1 MSSDSEDLSRP
12 SKKRRHVIEDSESS
26 DDSVV
31 AKNHR
36 KRRIF
41 KVVSDVDSSEDD
53 SDVPRP
59 ARRRNGATKII
70 VSEDDSSS
78 DSDAGSL
85 QLESDEAW
93 ESDWQS
99 PDSSDDDEVLPR
111 KSRGQPK
118 KLKASPLFSPLKQNG
133 SDSEQ
138 SDGQT
143 EKCPIC
149 LLPFK
154 KQQVATPA
162 TCDHCFCLLCLTE
175 WSKNVNTCPVDRQP
189 FTFINVRFHRHGK
202 IVQKIPVEPK
212 NATEEHIQEDP
223 TFCEVCQECDREDRM
238 LLCDGCDLGFHLE
251 CLNPPMDRVPME
263 EWYCPTCTEIN
274 PNLAESVEM
283 DMDELPDLMAEA
295 RCLGTTYGR
304 TRSGVPQNFSHSPM
318 HTPGPS
324 HRRIIPRT
332 RQTERVR
339 ANIRADRRRQENTRN
354 FDPDQPSTSSGIE
367 STYDSNS
374 RNDLIASIIQRVSAG
389 ISRNGRGKVQS
400 KSTAKKPRKRKATR
414 TTSSRSG
421 NTELREVRIRE
432 VNEAGEEK
440 EIVTYVKIETSS
452 TKRKAKRTKRTRKK
466 LKRKTT
472 KRRALSSLYGKGV
485 KKRLAITL
493 GMVKGRAKV
502 PSVAEPVINNQGTV
516 RSAVELTNSRFRAG
530 ISQVSL
536 FGNNLGLDYSPPGSD
551 DETMLDSPSLT
562 LGSIVGIRRRNVS
575 ISSTRRRLALKGMLL
590 EPQAQPP
597 THHQLQSPMDL
608 LDSIMG
614 SQKLWHSKSNQI
626 TLKANGTLLLPFDLD
641 KKPDKDEN
649 YNNNSNKDLNKR
661 LDDNSDTIIH
671 KTIGQPLD
679 LSSISSEDV
688 TQAPMYNGSRGGGGP
703 RGGGAGGGGRGNN
716 YHGGRDSYS
725 YSGGRQHYNSR
736 GSGMPSHGGFGH
748 RERGQSPMTD
758 FSSNFDNRMN
768 HNFNSSFRFRNSSN
782 FRNDNRPRMPMMP
795 NMPRPPNHMF
805 RGPGDSMIPIYPA
818 QTSYPPSLLS
828 QPPPPPPPPPS
839 TGYPVPVVPPDNY
852 SGNMEQEKTNVPVES
867 SSSVLSSSSSSAS
880 KIDKID
886 DAAVVDPVESSVIEG
901 GAETQGNEEDC
912 DIYADIE
919 SRDDNNKNLGNNE
932 PSDFGSREDNDDQ
945 SNGAGCTTSILLP
958 PPEPPSE
965 LLLDFEEEN
974 LKNDSYETNS
984 RGSDNED
991 LVIDDTHKEPERE
1004 VKEVEK
1010 HAKAEADQPQYYDK
1024 YDPFQEP
1031 ESDEESQADCPN
1043 FSIYSSETMDVARRA
1058 EEQLSQE
1065 IDIGPLEPP
1074 PLPPEIP
1081 DDDTGIY
1088 NLHDDSEEPV
1098 APPQERSTERVETP
1112 DIPEPPPSFDPYV
1125 ESLRKE
1131 RQQLSKIPSKK
1142 ISTDSRGKITF
1153 KIGNK
1158 SKVMNKLSTL
1168 YDEIDDNLQTMIEQ
1182 EKEHE
1187 ASVTEVHTSVT
1198 ENDRSEEIP
1207 SSTKKLE
1214 EPIEK
1219 EPEESPKQQPD
1230 KHKEKVSDED
1240 DDEQMEEQSVEK
1252 ICDKSE
1258 DEDRVTSQ
1266 PIDNDEDVEKLNDSI
1281 STEDSDRGG
1290 TPPIVHT
1297 EAKNNFDNCVVSES
1311 SDVINEDESFLSQ
1324 DFQLEKDENVHKDVD
1339 MERSEEDKNLSNE
1352 MKSSV
1357 DENMDVWY
1365 SDGAYT
1371 PCKDENP
1378 ITEKD
1383 TTKPQFESELEPI
1396 TPPPKDHNSDD
1407 LDGCKTP
1414 IGYAGLGTEAISEND
1429 EPITFEDDSAAVLSP
1444 SAAKDKELEEGEI
1457 TMDEIKSAKKKRITY
1472 DSDKESER
1480 EGKKQKDR
1488 RDKSSSNKETDKNK
1502 ENTSDNNQV
1511 AWKKLSKSTK
1521 ERQYREKMKRQSSSK
1536 DRHRDRNRNR
1546 DRNRD
1551 RERNRDYDKE
1561 KDKNGKRR
1569 KSKER
1574 TATTPSAKDMARK
1587 KEKRKELPRY
1597 DVRKIVADK
1606 PARPKKD
1613 EYGRDIRT
1621 ALSRSKSRGRSV
1633 TRRKSHSY
1641 SPARRSWP
1649 RRLSR
1654 SWSNHRR
1661 RSLSRDSR
1669 ASSRYS
1675 RSRSRSVRRSR
1686 SRPHSRS
1693 RSRSRSRSHS
1703 RPRSY
1708 TRSRSRR
1715 KSPLTNTRRRSL
1727 SRKRSRSLS
1736 LRRKRSL
1743 SNQRTRKNHPKR
1755 LPIRKRKSR
1764 SRSRRKEKVKKYKSR
1779 SRSRRRKRSWSKSPE
1794 PVVRREKE
1802 KKRLKRKIVVG
1813 KSKSRGRSPTRNW
1826 DSVNLPRSLDRGYSM
1841 RSSGITAPMTL
1852 LPGEILQT
1860 SQMNHT
1866 VTQNQTTWSGAQWT
1880 PSWSRSKTKSRS
1892 RSRSRSNGPGLEPV
1906 PPKNL
1911 TVILT
1916 NKEAIKKK
1924 KRERRLKEG
1933 KKRRDDPDRIKK
1945 RDKRNRTPPPSK
1957 EVFASGDNILVS
1969 VCFNNENLND
1979 NTDKPPMSVP
1989 NGDSISSQLADTI
2002 ALLTSKKRKRKNYRE
2017 VGIAPIGALSKEPLS
2032 KKPKKDKP
2040 KEKRGKSPE
2049 PKLRN
2054 RREKKKKSKAAEI
2067 AATKKPVAVIDLDQ
2081 SPFREQTPSPK
2092 DIIVLSDDD
2101 DDNDLNH
2108 QQHQQLQQLQNA
2120 ISPAILHQQQ
2130 QKSLDNRHD
2139 EQTQQQESQNDNLAL
2154 QRDEFVGPKTPPE
2167 PQIKFS
2173 INKQS
2178 SNLRP
2183 SMMNPLLDEEE
2194 DEDVDNEDGDND
2206 GDDEEDDDD
2215 DDNTNVQHPK
2225 SNDDKDRNAANKS
2238 GKSDTKLIND
2248 LAAELLNS
2256 NEQSR
2261 ENEHTGTNDGD
2272 IITVADSNEDELDDL
2287 ETLELLDMNERSH
2300 GLSQQNANDNQGEID
2315 SMKHDRTEERR
2326 NQDELDMRLKIGP
2339 NTPPEPPSSPPT
2351 SPDAYD
2357 PFDPTKSRSP
2367 TPTASQETSI
2377 GIDSG
2382 LTASDSLKLSG
2393 SQGKDNFSNEKREPT
2408 DKPKII
2414 SMVTIKRASSP
2425 STGGNIS
2432 NLEKSEDGKTKANS
2446 SISTSIGNAFTTIN
2460 PVLATV
2466 AAAVQRIGIQRNL
2479 SNAQVKQR
2487 TSAGSNQVSNLFMNS
2502 IKGMSLR
2509 GSKTNTVANKQNGNE
2524 GTEGADGAAVGPM
2537 IDTSSPYSPGSSLSD
2552 GFFDPPPHHGHGSS
2566 PAGNIS
2572 GNLTSG
2578 KGKAK
2583 GGKAESKKDAF
2594 DALFGASPLVKNSKG
2609 RAKKTAEKRKRTTNS
2624 KVGVRMDEN
2633 ELQILDDLP
2642 SSAVEMQVKDKFL
2655 KKLNRQE
2662 RVVEEVKLVLKPHY
2676 TKKHVTKE
2684 EYKDIMRKAV
2694 PKICHNKTGEINP
2707 KKIAQLVEAYVRKCR
2722 SNKKKGTN
2730 VNPLGN
2736 SMTKNLRPTKTLWS

>member
-12 SKKRRHVIEDSESS
+12 SKKRRYIIDDSESS

-31 AKNHR
+31 TKSNR
-36 KRRIF
+36 KRRVF
-41 KVVSDVDSSEDD
+41 KVVSDVDSSDDD

-59 ARRRNGATKII
+59 VRRKNATTKII
-70 VSEDDSSS
+70 VSEDESSS
-78 DSDAGSL
+78 ESDDAGSL

-93 ESDWQS
+93 ESDWLS
-99 PDSSDDDEVLPR
+99 TDSSDVDEVLPK
-111 KSRGQPK
+111 KSRVKPK
-118 KLKASPLFSPLKQNG
+118 TLDPSPSSLPPKQSG

-189 FTFINVRFHRHGK
+189 FTSINVRFHLNGK
-202 IVQKIPVEPK
+202 IVQKIPVESK
-212 NATEEHIQEDP
+212 NSTEEHIQEDP

-274 PNLAESVEM
+274 PSLAESIEM
-283 DMDELPDLMAEA
+283 DLDELPDLMAEA

-304 TRSGVPQNFSHSPM
+304 TRSGAPQDFPHPPM

-339 ANIRADRRRQENTRN
+339 ANIRADRRRQENTRH

-367 STYDSNS
+367 SVYDSNS
-374 RNDLIASIIQRVSAG
+374 RNDLIASVIQRVSAAM
-389 ISRNGRGKVQS
+389 SRNARGRVKS
-400 KSTAKKPRKRKATR
+400 KSAKKPRRRKTAR
-414 TTSSRSG
+414 KTSSRSTG
-421 NTELREVRIRE
+421 NSEVREVRIRE
-432 VNEAGEEK
+432 INEDGEEK
-440 EIVTYVKIETSS
+440 EIVTYVKVKTSS
-452 TKRKAKRTKRTRKK
+452 TKRKTKRTKRTRKK

-472 KRRALSSLYGKGV
+472 KRHALSSLYGKGV

-502 PSVAEPVINNQGTV
+502 PSVAEPVVNNQGTV
-516 RSAVELTNSRFRAG
+516 RSGVVELTNSRFRAG

-551 DETMLDSPSLT
+551 DETMLDSPGLT
-562 LGSIVGIRRRNVS
+562 LGSIVGIQRRNVS

-590 EPQAQPP
+590 EPRSSPP
-597 THHQLQSPMDL
+597 TDQQLQSPMDL

-614 SQKLWHSKSNQI
+614 SQKLWHSKSNKI
-626 TLKANGTLLLPFDLD
+626 TLKANGTLLLPSDLD
-641 KKPDKDEN
+641 KKSDKDEN
-649 YNNNSNKDLNKR
+649 DNNSSNKDLTKR
-661 LDDNSDTIIH
+661 LVDNSDTIID
-671 KTIGQPLD
+671 KKIGQPLD
-679 LSSISSEDV
+679 LSSISSEDI

-703 RGGGAGGGGRGNN
+703 RGGGGGGGGRGHN

-725 YSGGRQHYNSR
+725 NYSGGRQNYNAR
-736 GSGMPSHGGFGH
+736 GTGMSPRGGFGH
-748 RERGQSPMTD
+748 RERGQSPGMTD
-758 FSSNFDNRMN
+758 FPPNFDNRMN
-768 HNFNSSFRFRNSSN
+768 HNFNSSFRFRNSPN

-805 RGPGDSMIPIYPA
+805 RGPSDNMNPIFPITQSIYP
-818 QTSYPPSLLS
+818 PPLLS
-828 QPPPPPPPPPS
+828 QPPPPPPAEC
-839 TGYPVPVVPPDNY
+839 PVPNAPHKDY
-852 SGNMEQEKTNVPVES
+852 SGDMEQEKSDVPVES
-867 SSSVLSSSSSSAS
+867 SSSALPSPSLSAN

-886 DAAVVDPVESSVIEG
+886 DAAGVDAVGSSVIEG
-901 GAETQGNEEDC
+901 GAEAQGNEEDC

-919 SRDDNNKNLGNNE
+919 SRDDNRKNLRNNE
-932 PSDFGSREDNDDQ
+932 SSECENREGNEEGTNSGD
-945 SNGAGCTTSILLP
+945 CTSSILLP

-965 LLLDFEEEN
+965 LLLDLEEN

-991 LVIDDTHKEPERE
+991 LVIDDSHKEPERE
-1004 VKEVEK
+1004 VKEIEK
-1010 HAKAEADQPQYYDK
+1010 DEKTETSAPKYYDK
-1024 YDPFQEP
+1024 YDPFQEAD
-1031 ESDEESQADCPN
+1031 SDEESQADCPN

-1074 PLPPEIP
+1074 PLPPDIP
-1081 DDDTGIY
+1081 DDDQED
-1088 NLHDDSEEPV
+1088 LSPFQVHDDPEEPRE
-1098 APPQERSTERVETP
+1098 APREEAPREEAPVERVDTP
-1112 DIPEPPPSFDPYV
+1112 DIPEPPPTFDPYV

-1142 ISTDSRGKITF
+1142 ISTDCRGKITF

-1158 SKVMNKLSTL
+1158 SKVMNKLSSL
-1168 YDEIDDNLQTMIEQ
+1168 YDEIDDNIETMIEQ
-1182 EKEHE
+1182 ERELE
-1187 ASVTEVHTSVT
+1187 ASVVEPQSSV
-1198 ENDRSEEIP
+1198 SEDPP
-1207 SSTKKLE
+1207 SEDISSAPKKLD
-1214 EPIEK
+1214 EPVEK
-1219 EPEESPKQQPD
+1219 EPEEQLPSPEPQPD
-1230 KHKEKVSDED
+1230 KPEEKAPDEGDEEEVEGEVDKKISDKSDDED
-1240 DDEQMEEQSVEK
+1240 LE
-1252 ICDKSE
+1252 
-1258 DEDRVTSQ
+1258 TSQ
-1266 PIDNDEDVEKLNDSI
+1266 PVDKDEDPEKLNDSM
-1281 STEDSDRGG
+1281 STEGSDRGG
-1290 TPPIVHT
+1290 TPPLVN
-1297 EAKNNFDNCVVSES
+1297 EAKSNSDNCRVSES
-1311 SDVINEDESFLSQ
+1311 SDVINEDESILSQ
-1324 DFQLEKDENVHKDVD
+1324 DFQLEKDENPSK
-1339 MERSEEDKNLSNE
+1339 ESEIEKSEEDKNLSNE
-1352 MKSSV
+1352 VKSSV
-1357 DENMDVWY
+1357 DDNMEGWY

-1378 ITEKD
+1378 VAEKGP
-1383 TTKPQFESELEPI
+1383 TKSQLESGLEPI
-1396 TPPPKDHNSDD
+1396 TPPPKDRNSDD
-1407 LDGCKTP
+1407 LDRCRTP

-1429 EPITFEDDSAAVLSP
+1429 EPISFEDDRSAALSP
-1444 SAAKDKELEEGEI
+1444 SMRKDKELEDGEI
-1457 TMDEIKSAKKKRITY
+1457 TMDEGRPPKKKRMAF
-1472 DSDKESER
+1472 DSDKEGER
-1480 EGKKQKDR
+1480 EGKKRKDR
-1488 RDKSSSNKETDKNK
+1488 RDKSGSNKDADKNK

-1511 AWKKLSKSTK
+1511 SWKKLSKSTK
-1521 ERQYREKMKRQSSSK
+1521 ERQYREKLKRHSASK
-1536 DRHRDRNRNR
+1536 ERHRERNRNR
-1546 DRNRD
+1546 DRD
-1551 RERNRDYDKE
+1551 RERDRDYEKE
-1561 KDKNGKRR
+1561 KDKPGKKR
-1569 KSKER
+1569 KSR
-1574 TATTPSAKDMARK
+1574 DRAAALSAKNLARK

-1597 DVRKIVADK
+1597 DVRKIVAEK

-1613 EYGRDIRT
+1613 EYGRDVRT
-1621 ALSRSKSRGRSV
+1621 ASSRSRSRGRSLA
-1633 TRRKSHSY
+1633 RGKSHSY

-1661 RSLSRDSR
+1661 RSLSRASR

-1675 RSRSRSVRRSR
+1675 RSRSRSRSAR
-1686 SRPHSRS
+1686 
-1693 RSRSRSRSHS
+1693 RSRSRSHS
-1703 RPRSY
+1703 RSRSRSH

-1715 KSPLTNTRRRSL
+1715 KSPVARRRSL
-1727 SRKRSRSLS
+1727 SRKRSRSAS
-1736 LRRKRSL
+1736 PRRGRRSL
-1743 SNQRTRKNHPKR
+1743 SNQRARKNHSKR
-1755 LPIRKRKSR
+1755 VPTRKRKSR
-1764 SRSRRKEKVKKYKSR
+1764 SRSRKKEKVKKYKSR
-1779 SRSRRRKRSWSKSPE
+1779 SRSRRRKRTWSKSPQ
-1794 PVVRREKE
+1794 PVVRREKG
-1802 KKRLKRKIVVG
+1802 KKRLKRKIMVG
-1813 KSKSRGRSPTRNW
+1813 KSRSRERSLSRNW
-1826 DSVNLPRSLDRGYSM
+1826 ESMNMPRSLDRGYPM
-1841 RSSGITAPMTL
+1841 RSSAITGPLTL
-1852 LPGEILQT
+1852 LSGGMLET
-1860 SQMNHT
+1860 DQMNHT
-1866 VTQNQTTWSGAQWT
+1866 TGQNQSTWSGAQWT

-1924 KRERRLKEG
+1924 RRERRLKEG
-1933 KKRRDDPDRIKK
+1933 RKRRDDPDRVKK

-1969 VCFNNENLND
+1969 VCFNNDNMSDNND
-1979 NTDKPPMSVP
+1979 KAPMSVP

-2002 ALLTSKKRKRKNYRE
+2002 ASLTSKKRKRRNYRE
-2017 VGIAPIGALSKEPLS
+2017 VGMAPMGVLSKEPLS
-2032 KKPKKDKP
+2032 KKPKKDKS
-2040 KEKRGKSPE
+2040 KDKRGKSPE
-2049 PKLRN
+2049 PKR

-2067 AATKKPVAVIDLDQ
+2067 AASKKPVAVIDLDQ

-2101 DDNDLNH
+2101 DDDNDST
-2108 QQHQQLQQLQNA
+2108 QQLQQQLQQLQNA

-2130 QKSLDNRHD
+2130 QKSSDSRHD
-2139 EQTQQQESQNDNLAL
+2139 EQTQQQEIQNDNLAS

-2167 PQIKFS
+2167 PQVKFS

-2178 SNLRP
+2178 NNMRP

-2194 DEDVDNEDGDND
+2194 DDEDGDNEDADDD
-2206 GDDEEDDDD
+2206 GDDD
-2215 DDNTNVQHPK
+2215 DDNTNVQHQK
-2225 SNDDKDRNAANKS
+2225 ISDDKDRNNANKS
-2238 GKSDTKLIND
+2238 GKNDAKLIND

-2256 NEQSR
+2256 NDPSR
-2261 ENEHTGTNDGD
+2261 ENEHTGASDGD
-2272 IITVADSNEDELDDL
+2272 IIIVADSNEEELDDL
-2287 ETLELLDMNERSH
+2287 EALEILEMNERTH
-2300 GLSQQNANDNQGEID
+2300 GLSQQTDNGNQGEMD
-2315 SMKHDRTEERR
+2315 SMKHDRSEERR

-2339 NTPPEPPSSPPT
+2339 NTPPEPPTSPPT

-2377 GIDSG
+2377 GIDSA
-2382 LTASDSLKLSG
+2382 LTSNDSMKLSV
-2393 SQGKDNFSNEKREPT
+2393 SQGKENFSSEKRET
-2408 DKPKII
+2408 ADKPKII

-2425 STGGNIS
+2425 SAAGNII
-2432 NLEKSEDGKTKANS
+2432 NLEKSEDGKAKANS
-2446 SISTSIGNAFTTIN
+2446 GISTSIGNPFTTIN

-2479 SNAQVKQR
+2479 SNAQIKQR
-2487 TSAGSNQVSNLFMNS
+2487 TSGATNQVSNLFMNS
-2502 IKGMSLR
+2502 VKGMTLR
-2509 GSKTNTVANKQNGNE
+2509 GSKVNTGSSKQNGNE
-2524 GTEGADGAAVGPM
+2524 GTEGADAVAAGPT

-2552 GFFDPPPHHGHGSS
+2552 GFFDPPPHQYGHVSS
-2566 PAGNIS
+2566 PP
-2572 GNLTSG
+2572 GNLGIG
-2578 KGKAK
+2578 KGKGK
-2583 GGKAESKKDAF
+2583 TGGKTDSKKDAF
-2594 DALFGASPLVKNSKG
+2594 DALFGASPLIKSGKG
-2609 RAKKTAEKRKRTTNS
+2609 RGKKTMDKRKRTTNS
-2624 KVGVRMDEN
+2624 KIGVRMDEN

-2722 SNKKKGTN
+2722 SNKRKGTN

-2736 SMTKNLRPTKTLWS
+2736 SMAKNLRPTKTLWS